1 MVVFVLL
8 PGLAKSP
15 KKLMGKSPIF
25 NGKIHYFDWAIWKMS
40 LFVCWNQRITKW
52 SNDNWMMTASC
63 DWVETSKSLW
73 VHSRGKLYPRLYP
86 QVMAEDHMISLVVVE
101 PPTPL
106 KNDVEWKSIMEFT
119 CSPRCGKIWKNHQIP
134 WFQSPPTSDCWF
146 EIIPINY
153 Q

>member
-106 KNDVEWKSIMEFT
+106 KNDGVKVNYGIHMFPKMWENMEKSSNSMVPVT
-119 CSPRCGKIWKNHQIP
+119 TNQCLLVYKPWNH
-134 WFQSPPTSDCWF
+134 TH
-146 EIIPINY
+146 
-153 Q
+153 